1 MKLPVLVNVG
11 EGDQLG
17 EWMQHALL
25 PPFIRLERLQA
36 SNVGVTD
43 VKKEAVGTSEVLCPG
58 YHRKLDLLGFR
69 HRRLSAEVDDSE
81 LPHEVVQ
88 GTPEVVDG
96 IPEDEWPVLMDL
108 YHAIDAVDHSPVIRV
123 VLMLKRNE
131 TRVLGCFPFDL
142 SSKLLDVAF
151 RTIQLGPAAVQ
162 RDPHVLYSSHG
173 QHGERVNACVFIPT

>member
-11 EGDQLG
+11 EGDQL
-17 EWMQHALL
+17 EERMHLALL
-25 PPFIRLERLQA
+25 PSFIRLEGLQVI
-36 SNVGVTD
+36 NVGVTD
-43 VKKEAVGTSEVLCPG
+43 VTKEEVGTSEVLCPG
-58 YHRKLDLLGFR
+58 YQRKLDLLGLR
-69 HRRLSAEVDDSE
+69 PRRLSPKVEDSE

-108 YHAIDAVDHSPVIRV
+108 YHAIDAVDHSPIIRV

-131 TRVLGCFPFDL
+131 TRVLDCFLFDL

-162 RDPHVLYSSHG
+162 RNPHELSSSHG
-173 QHGERVNACVFIPT
+173 KHSEQVNVCVFLPT